1 MNPYWKTIMIL
12 RLSRE
17 DHFFDLGLEIGNI
30 DGYCTAIL
38 ELVLEAIAME
48 RFNTQYIHTGARS
61 DYSVPWKIQFPGTGA
76 VEYLQN
82 YERILSRFVYMTGG
96 KFDTERIIDDLMTVY
111 EWVAD
116 PIDQEFPDWSMQAP
130 AKIEFTLTPG
140 SFQFEISK

>member
-1 MNPYWKTIMIL
+1 MIL

-48 RFNTQYIHTGARS
+48 RFNQQYIHTGGRGN
-61 DYSVPWKIQFPGTGA
+61 YSVPWKIQYPGTGA
-76 VEYLQN
+76 LEYLQN
-82 YERILSRFVYMTGG
+82 YERILSRFVYLTGAAL
-96 KFDTERIIDDLMTVY
+96 FDTERIMGDLLTVY
-111 EWVAD
+111 EWIAD
-116 PIDQEFPDWSMQAP
+116 AIDEEFPDWSMHAP
-130 AKIEFTLTPG
+130 SKVDFTLTPG

>member
-1 MNPYWKTIMIL
+1 MIL

-48 RFNTQYIHTGARS
+48 RFNQQYIHTGGRGN
-61 DYSVPWKIQFPGTGA
+61 YSVPWKIQYPGTGA
-76 VEYLQN
+76 MEYLQN
-82 YERILSRFVYMTGG
+82 YERILSRFVYLTGG
-96 KFDTERIIDDLMTVY
+96 ALFDTERIMGDLLTVY
-111 EWVAD
+111 EWIAD
-116 PIDQEFPDWSMQAP
+116 PIDEEFPDWSIQAP
-130 AKIEFTLTPG
+130 AKIDFKLTPG